1 MPAVLYIQDLSLLL
15 LPPMTP
21 DALPEISVEELHA
34 RFEAET
40 PVVLLDVRQAYEY
53 DIINLEGV
61 LIPLEEL
68 SSRLNELRAWKNDEI
83 IVHCRTGN
91 KSAEAVELLRKNG
104 FPKARNL
111 KGGIT
116 AWAQKI
122 DPSFPIY

>member
-1 MPAVLYIQDLSLLL
+1 
-15 LPPMTP
+15 MTP

-116 AWAQKI
+116 EWAQKI

>member
-1 MPAVLYIQDLSLLL
+1 MYIQDLSLLL